1 MLCRY
6 VLMSIAIVI
15 DMRPLDT
22 VNGQGFMELIKV
34 LEPRY
39 NMESRS
45 HITNTVLPKMYAELR
60 DTVKRKLGE
69 AKFLSLTTDGW
80 TGRNSKSFNTVT
92 AQYISREWEYHN
104 YVLSTKEMKVSHTAD
119 N

>member
-1 MLCRY
+1 M
-6 VLMSIAIVI
+6 
-15 DMRPLDT
+15 
-22 VNGQGFMELIKV
+22 NGQGFMELIKV

-69 AKFLSLTTDGW
+69 AKFLSSTTDGW

-92 AQYISREWEYHN
+92 ILAKCPGFCRTVPGFQTMSRITTL
-104 YVLSTKEMKVSHTAD
+104 VPLLSR
-119 N
+119 NL